1 MSPKALG
8 SSDWLMDSTV
18 APPSLKR
25 PAIAVPMVPVRD
37 RSAVGRSSRREV
49 SIDNREQVVRAV
61 EYGTA
66 GYFALEL
73 HGELSHADTI
83 RVSLGD
89 AWVVID
95 VFDH

>member
-1 MSPKALG
+1 M
-8 SSDWLMDSTV
+8 
-18 APPSLKR
+18 
-25 PAIAVPMVPVRD
+25 
-37 RSAVGRSSRREV
+37 